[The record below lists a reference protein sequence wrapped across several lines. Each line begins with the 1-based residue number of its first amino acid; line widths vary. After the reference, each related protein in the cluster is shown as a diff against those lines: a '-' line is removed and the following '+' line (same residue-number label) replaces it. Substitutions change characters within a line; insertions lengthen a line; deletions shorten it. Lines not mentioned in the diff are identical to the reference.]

1 MSIANKIKGLLA
13 SNGSN
18 ISKYA
23 KYVGKTQP
31 NMSNKF
37 ARNTWSIHDLMSL
50 AEHTGTRLAF
60 INKDNIPVVIFDDTD
75 KSA

>member
-23 KYVGKTQP
+23 EYIGKTQP
-31 NMSNKF
+31 NVSNKI
-37 ARNTWSIHDLMSL
+37 ARNTWSIQDLMSL
-50 AEHTGTRLAF
+50 ADHTGTRIAF
-60 INKDNIPVVIFDDTD
+60 INKDNIPVVIFDETD
-75 KSA
+75 K

>member
-23 KYVGKTQP
+23 VSIGKTQP
-31 NMSNKF
+31 NVSNKI
-37 ARNTWSIHDLMSL
+37 ARNTWSIQDLMSL
-50 AEHTGTRLAF
+50 ADHTGTRVAF
-60 INKDNIPVVIFDDTD
+60 INKDNIPVVIFDETD
-75 KSA
+75 K